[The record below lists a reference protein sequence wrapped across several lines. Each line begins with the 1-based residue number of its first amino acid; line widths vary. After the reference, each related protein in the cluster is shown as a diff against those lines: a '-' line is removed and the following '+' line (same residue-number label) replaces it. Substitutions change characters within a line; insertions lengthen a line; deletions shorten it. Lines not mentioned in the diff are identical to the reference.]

1 MKFNYKEKQYDI
13 EFEGKKYSMAQR
25 TKATMAAIKTLSGN
39 DEMSEYE
46 NNMELLCILF
56 GKDNAYNM
64 FPDGEDTNLD
74 KLAAFSNFV
83 LELYMK
89 EYKDIQAE
97 KAAKA
102 LKPYTDTI
110 KTLES
115 VSNLE
120 KNKK

>member
-1 MKFNYKEKQYDI
+1 MKFNYQEKQYDI
-13 EFEGKKYSMAQR
+13 EFEGKKYTMAQR
-25 TKATMAAIKTLSGN
+25 TKATMAAIKALSEN
-39 DEMSEYE
+39 DDMTEYE

-64 FPDGEDTNLD
+64 FPKGEDTNLD
-74 KLAAFSNFV
+74 KLAAFSNFA

-97 KAAKA
+97 KAEKA

-115 VSNLE
+115 VANLE
-120 KNKK
+120 KSKK